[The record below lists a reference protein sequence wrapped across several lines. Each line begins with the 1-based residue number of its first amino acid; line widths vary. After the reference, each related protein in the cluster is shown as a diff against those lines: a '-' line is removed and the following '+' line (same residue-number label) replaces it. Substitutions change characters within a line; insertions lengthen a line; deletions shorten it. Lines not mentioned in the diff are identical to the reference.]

1 MTPCSAAGERFCAAS
16 EIHSSSDVLIRN
28 GLCKDGLRRR
38 RITTGMNPEV
48 CPVRN
53 FVRPILAINPIT
65 SGIIRA
71 SEVLLVRVLNF
82 VALSFDAGR
91 RVTQRCHLLGYMML
105 ACIVDLK
112 CDCND
117 CI

>member
-16 EIHSSSDVLIRN
+16 EILSSSDVLIRN
-28 GLCKDGLRRR
+28 GLCKDGLR
-38 RITTGMNPEV
+38 TGMNPEV

-71 SEVLLVRVLNF
+71 SEVLLVCVLNF